1 MIKYLKDCLFS
12 VQNIVQ
18 SPSVN
23 LSQNHS
29 SSKLMLKHPNKCE
42 NKICC
47 TSKFIEYLFKYLLK
61 IENYE
66 NLSLWVRK
74 VFNWSGLE

>member
-1 MIKYLKDCLFS
+1 
-12 VQNIVQ
+12 
-18 SPSVN
+18 
-23 LSQNHS
+23 
-29 SSKLMLKHPNKCE
+29 MLKNPNKCE

-47 TSKFIEYLFKYLLK
+47 TSKFIEYKYLPE

-74 VFNWSGLE
+74 VFNWSGLKYKIMKISFCGRAGMH

>member
-47 TSKFIEYLFKYLLK
+47 TSKFIEYKFLPE

-66 NLSLWVRK
+66 NLSLWVRR
-74 VFNWSGLE
+74 VFNWSGLG

>member
-1 MIKYLKDCLFS
+1 
-12 VQNIVQ
+12 
-18 SPSVN
+18 
-23 LSQNHS
+23 
-29 SSKLMLKHPNKCE
+29 MLKNPNKCE

-47 TSKFIEYLFKYLLK
+47 TSKFIEYKYLPE